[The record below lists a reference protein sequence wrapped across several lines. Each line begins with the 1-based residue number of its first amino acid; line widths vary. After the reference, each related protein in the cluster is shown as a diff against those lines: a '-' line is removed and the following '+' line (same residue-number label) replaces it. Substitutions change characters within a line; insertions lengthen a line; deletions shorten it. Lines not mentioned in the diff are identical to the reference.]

1 METQITKEAVLKA
14 VENYT
19 GDYTDHK
26 KRQARLKVMIE
37 EHGVELTA
45 LACGLIPSTL
55 IQYARLKT
63 APAINENSVLK
74 GERIFEQLS
83 TEK

>member
-26 KRQARLKVMIE
+26 KR
-37 EHGVELTA
+37 LTA